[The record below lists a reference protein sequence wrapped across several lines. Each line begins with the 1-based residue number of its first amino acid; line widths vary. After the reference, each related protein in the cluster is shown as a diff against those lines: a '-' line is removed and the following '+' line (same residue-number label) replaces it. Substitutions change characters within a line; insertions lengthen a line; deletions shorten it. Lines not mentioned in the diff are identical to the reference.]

1 VQFYSQDLPE
11 YIRLLPTMIFPQI
24 IQGGMGISVSN
35 WQLANAVASRGQI
48 GVVSG
53 TAIDLVLTRSLQLGD
68 PGGNRLRALDA
79 FPDQAMVERI
89 KERYFIEGGKEPD
102 APYGAKP
109 MVGEDPSIHLQELNI
124 LANFVEVFLAKEGHS
139 GMVGINFLHKIQTP
153 ILPSLY
159 GAMLAGVDVVI
170 VGAGIPLEL
179 PGIIDGLSR
188 NEAVT
193 FNLPVKGATDGA
205 PFKMAFD
212 PKEVFG
218 ENCPTPHKPYF
229 FPIVSSVTLAA
240 LMVKKCGEGVSGLI
254 IEGPTAG
261 GHNAPPRGKTTYNE
275 HGEPIYGKRD
285 EVDFEKIRAL
295 NVPFFVAGSFASP
308 EKIKEAMDMGAAGV
322 QIGTL
327 FAFCDESGLT
337 REIKDQTIAL
347 CLKGE
352 ERVYRDAVASPT
364 GFPFQVIRLEGTLSE
379 PEVYEK
385 RKRVCDLGYLREAYQ
400 KPDGSIGWRC
410 ASEPVD
416 AYLKKGGTLEETKGR
431 KCLCN
436 SLMAN
441 IGMPQIRKG
450 DSEELELIT
459 SGYDLTA
466 IKKIIKPGKTTYS
479 AGDVLDF
486 LLGE

>member
-1 VQFYSQDLPE
+1 
-11 YIRLLPTMIFPQI
+11 
-24 IQGGMGISVSN
+24 MGISVSS
-35 WQLANAVASRGQI
+35 WQLANAVASRGHV

-53 TAIDLVLTRSLQLGD
+53 TAIDLVLVRSLQLGD
-68 PGGNRLRALDA
+68 PGGDRRRALAA
-79 FPDQAMVERI
+79 FPDQAMVGRI
-89 KERYFIEGGKEPD
+89 MDKYFIEGGKAPD
-102 APYGAKP
+102 APYVNKP
-109 MVGEDPSIHLQELNI
+109 MVGESPSIHLQELNI
-124 LANFVEVFLAKEGHS
+124 LANFVEVYLAKEGHS

-153 ILPSLY
+153 MLPSIY
-159 GAMLAGVDVVI
+159 GAMLAGVDIII

-188 NEAVT
+188 NEPVEFT
-193 FNLPVKGATDGA
+193 LPVKGAAAGETY
-205 PFKMAFD
+205 KLKFD
-212 PKEVFG
+212 PADVFG
-218 ENCPTPHKPYF
+218 DNCPTPHKPYF
-229 FPIVSSVTLAA
+229 FPIVSSVTLAN
-240 LMVKKCGEGVSGLI
+240 LMVKKCGDGVSAII

-261 GHNAPPRGKTTYNE
+261 GHNAPPRGKTTFNE

-285 EVDFEKIRAL
+285 EVDFEKIRKL
-295 NVPFFVAGSFASP
+295 NVPFYVAGSYASP
-308 EKIKEAMDMGAAGV
+308 EKMREAQALGATGV

-337 REIKDQTIAL
+337 RKIKDQTIQL
-347 CLKGE
+347 CLEGK

-385 RKRVCDLGYLREAYQ
+385 RCRVCDLGYLREAY
-400 KPDGSIGWRC
+400 KKTDGSIGWRC
-410 ASEPVD
+410 ASEPIK
-416 AYLKKGGTLEETKGR
+416 AFLKHGGTEEEAKGR

-450 DSEELELIT
+450 DDEELELIT

-466 IKKIIKPGKTTYS
+466 IKEIIKPGASSYTADEVIDY
-479 AGDVLDF
+479 
-486 LLGE
+486 LLEEGKDK

>member
-1 VQFYSQDLPE
+1 
-11 YIRLLPTMIFPQI
+11 MIFPQI
-24 IQGGMGISVSN
+24 IQGGMGISVSS

-79 FPDQAMVERI
+79 FPDQEMVARI
-89 KERYFIEGGKEPD
+89 KERYFIEGGKSPD
-102 APYGAKP
+102 EAYGAKP
-109 MVGEDPSIHLQELNI
+109 MVGESPSIHLQEVNI

-139 GMVGINFLHKIQTP
+139 GMVGINFLHKIQSP

-193 FNLPVKGATDGA
+193 FNLHVKGATDGA
-205 PFKMAFD
+205 PFKMKFD
-212 PKEVFG
+212 PNEVFG
-218 ENCPTPHKPYF
+218 GNCPTPHKPYF
-229 FPIVSSVTLAA
+229 FPIVSSVTLAN
-240 LMVKKCGEGVSGLI
+240 LMIKKCGEGVSGLI

-261 GHNAPPRGKTTYNE
+261 GHNAPPRGKTTFNE
-275 HGEPIYGKRD
+275 FGEPIYGKRD
-285 EVDFEKIRAL
+285 EVDFDKIRAL

-308 EKIKEAMDMGAAGV
+308 EKIQEAIDMGAAGV

-337 REIKDQTIAL
+337 QKIKDQTVEL

-400 KPDGSIGWRC
+400 KPDGSLGWRC
-410 ASEPVD
+410 ASEPVA
-416 AYLKKGGTLEETKGR
+416 AYLKKGGTLEEAKGR

-436 SLMAN
+436 SLMSN
-441 IGMPQIRKG
+441 IGMPQVRKG
-450 DSEELELIT
+450 DDEELELIT
-459 SGYDLTA
+459 SGYDLSA
-466 IKKIIKPGKTTYS
+466 IKEIVKPGNKSYS